1 MGWKVFSIMTS
12 QTTTLWIFNFSL
24 VASHCRQKLAFLIDW
39 FQGFLSKN
47 VWQSIHSVSFNIKPR
62 RIVVIVLI
70 HETMHHPPRWKNT
83 RYLFCYFVTSLY
95 ELSLFSVEKYLST
108 RSGIQYSF
116 SSLVSLLS
124 FVFWPT
130 NVLYEIKEKKY
141 CWLYLLILHITFVP
155 KRTKK

>member
-1 MGWKVFSIMTS
+1 MESIQYYDIPNNNS
-12 QTTTLWIFNFSL
+12 IWSLDFKFCL

-47 VWQSIHSVSFNIKPR
+47 VWQSIHSVSFNIKPS
-62 RIVVIVLI
+62 RIILIVLI

-108 RSGIQYSF
+108 ESGIQISF
-116 SSLVSLLS
+116 SSLVSFLS
-124 FVFWPT
+124 FVDELML
-130 NVLYEIKEKKY
+130 NVIMVV
-141 CWLYLLILHITFVP
+141 IFG
-155 KRTKK
+155 